1 MKGKL
6 FGVGIGPGDPELLT
20 LKAVDKLIEAQ
31 CIIAPKSCEDK
42 ESLALSIISD
52 VIGNKEKNIHAD
64 TLKKEVIELVFP
76 MSRDNETL
84 ENAWQKAAG
93 FIKSKLDEGIDVAFA
108 TLGDPSVYSTYM
120 YIHKKLVN
128 DGYEAHIIPGVS
140 SFCAC
145 CAAAG
150 ISLAEKNEKIA
161 IIPLNDFENESDCID
176 TIIDKFENVVFMKA
190 GKSISKISD
199 KLKEKNLFDK
209 AVIVDRCGMMQESLH
224 YDLQAAVKNDFSYF
238 STMIVKKNGVK

>member
-6 FGVGIGPGDPELLT
+6 FGVGIGPGDPKLLT
-20 LKAVDKLIEAQ
+20 LKAVEKLIEAQ
-31 CIIAPKSCEDK
+31 CIIVPKSCEDK

-52 VIGNKEKNIHAD
+52 VIGNRQKDIYTERLN
-64 TLKKEVIELVFP
+64 KEVLELVFP
-76 MSRDNETL
+76 MSRNNETL
-84 ENAWQKAAG
+84 ENAWQNAAEV
-93 FIKSKLDEGIDVAFA
+93 IKSKLDEGIDVAFA

-120 YIHKKLVN
+120 YIHKKIAN
-128 DGYEAHIIPGVS
+128 DGYEVHIIPGVS

-161 IIPLNDFENESDCID
+161 IIPLHDFDNESDCID
-176 TIIDKFENVVFMKA
+176 IIIDKFENIVFMKA

-199 KLKEKNLFDK
+199 KLKAKNLFDK
-209 AVIVDRCGMMQESLH
+209 AVIIDRCGMTQESLH
-224 YDLQAAVKNDFSYF
+224 YDLQAAANNYFSYF